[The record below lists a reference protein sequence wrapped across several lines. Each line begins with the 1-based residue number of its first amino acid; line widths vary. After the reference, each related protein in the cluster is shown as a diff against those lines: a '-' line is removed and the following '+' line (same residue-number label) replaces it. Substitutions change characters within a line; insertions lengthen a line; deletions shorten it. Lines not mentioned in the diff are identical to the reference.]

1 MEITLIAA
9 MAHGRVIGKDN
20 AMPWHLP
27 ADLRHFKAL
36 TLGKPVVMGRLTF
49 DSLGRP
55 LPGRHN
61 IVLSRDPQLQLAGVT
76 VVASP
81 EQAIAAAGDVAEL
94 MIIGGAQIYH
104 QFLPLATRLEL
115 TLIDLQVEGDA
126 YFPAYE
132 DGSWQQISSETRDAD
147 ADNPHACQFVRLERC
162 R

>member
-9 MAHGRVIGKDN
+9 MADGRVIGKDN

-49 DSLGRP
+49 DSIGRP

-61 IVLSRDPQLQLAGVT
+61 IVISRDPQLQIAGVT

-81 EQAIAAAGDVAEL
+81 EQAVQAAGDAAEL
-94 MIIGGAQIYH
+94 MIVGGAQIYR
-104 QFLPLATRLEL
+104 QFLPRATRLEL
-115 TLIDLQVEGDA
+115 TLIDLLVDGDA
-126 YFPAYE
+126 HFPAYD
-132 DGSWQQISSETRDAD
+132 DGSWQLVSSETRPAD
-147 ADNPHACQFVRLERC
+147 ADNPHPCRFVRLERC

>member
-9 MAHGRVIGKDN
+9 MAAGRVIGKDN

-36 TLGKPVVMGRLTF
+36 TLGKPVVMGRKTF
-49 DSLGRP
+49 ESLGRP

-61 IVLSRDPQLQLAGVT
+61 IVVSRNPQLQLEGIT
-76 VVASP
+76 VVATP
-81 EQAIAAAGDVAEL
+81 EQAIVAAGDVAEL
-94 MIIGGAQIYH
+94 MIIGGAQIYR

-115 TLIDLQVEGDA
+115 IELQVEGDTH
-126 YFPAYE
+126 FPAYD
-132 DGSWQQISSETRDAD
+132 DGSWQQVSSEQLAPDAN
-147 ADNPHACQFVRLERC
+147 NPHPCQFIRLER

>member
-9 MAHGRVIGKDN
+9 MAAGRVIGKDN

-36 TLGKPVVMGRLTF
+36 TLGKPVVMGRKTF
-49 DSLGRP
+49 ESLGRP

-61 IVLSRDPQLQLAGVT
+61 IVVSRNPQLQLEGVT
-76 VVASP
+76 VVATP
-81 EQAIAAAGDVAEL
+81 EQAIVAAGDVAEL
-94 MIIGGAQIYH
+94 MIIGGAQIYR

-115 TLIDLQVEGDA
+115 TLIELQVEGDTH
-126 YFPAYE
+126 FPAYD
-132 DGSWQQISSETRDAD
+132 DGSWQQVSSEQLAPDAN
-147 ADNPHACQFVRLERC
+147 NPHPRQFIRLER

>member
-9 MAHGRVIGKDN
+9 MAAGRVIGKDN

-36 TLGKPVVMGRLTF
+36 TLGKPVVMGRKTF
-49 DSLGRP
+49 ESLGRP

-61 IVLSRDPQLQLAGVT
+61 IVVSRNPQLQLEGVT
-76 VVASP
+76 VVATP
-81 EQAIAAAGDVAEL
+81 EQAIVAAGDVAEL
-94 MIIGGAQIYH
+94 MIIGGAQIYR

-115 TLIDLQVEGDA
+115 TLIELQVEGDTH
-126 YFPAYE
+126 FPAYD
-132 DGSWQQISSETRDAD
+132 DGSWQQVSSEQLAPDAN
-147 ADNPHACQFVRLERC
+147 NPHPCQFIRLER